1 MSSRVVKI
9 VPVGFLA
16 VICELLLIQDDK
28 FKTLRTGLH
37 VLMHGYV
44 FVSNL
49 EQNVIPIS
57 VLGYI

>member
-1 MSSRVVKI
+1 MVKI
-9 VPVGFLA
+9 VLVGFLV
-16 VICELLLIQDDK
+16 VICELLLIQYDK
-28 FKTLRTGLH
+28 FKMLRTGFQ

-44 FVSNL
+44 FVGNL